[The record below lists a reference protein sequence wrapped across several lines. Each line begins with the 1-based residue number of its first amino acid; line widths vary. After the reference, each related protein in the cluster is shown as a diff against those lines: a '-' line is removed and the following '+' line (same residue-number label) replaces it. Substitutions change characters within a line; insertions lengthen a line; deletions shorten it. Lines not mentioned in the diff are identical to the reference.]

1 VSQGLLGDRIS
12 SLKLSSPLIVEAG
25 TPVGDVVGQV
35 QKRGVGYVVVCTG
48 KIPVGIMTERDV
60 LLKVVARD
68 VDYSEPVDNFMT
80 RDPETLTNDRT
91 IADGVALMDEKRFR
105 HVPILDRATG
115 EIVAVFS
122 VRHVIDHVT
131 ESFPEQVMNLPPRP
145 HQKMTTREGG

>member
-1 VSQGLLGDRIS
+1 MSQGLLDERIS
-12 SLKLSSPLIVEAG
+12 SLKLSSPLLVEAG
-25 TPVGDVVGQV
+25 TPVGDVVEQV
-35 QKRGVGYVVVCTG
+35 QKRGVGYVLICNG
-48 KIPVGIMTERDV
+48 RKPIGIMTERDV

-80 RDPETLTNDRT
+80 RDPDTLTNDST
-91 IADGVALMDEKRFR
+91 IGDGIALMDEKRFR
-105 HVPILDRATG
+105 HIPIVDKATG
-115 EIVAVFS
+115 DVLAVFS